1 MTTYYFGTI
10 NKIINRLTYEV
21 LIDIDGIVDKK
32 PAFPFSRGE
41 MDEPKVG
48 DKVVLHNID
57 PLYGSM
63 YLYTKLK
70 EDEFVGFRSNG
81 KAVEITPDYIEMS
94 VFKFKDSTPGENESQ
109 DAHDEFG
116 NWYTRVKLYKESGN
130 IVISVGKG
138 EEGSLT
144 INTYKDVTITTM
156 NDVEVNTHNDVT
168 VNTSNDITINTGDNV
183 TVNTKNKT
191 HINSGE
197 EVVISAPKM
206 QIKNAASV
214 PNVSGALNCIPSCPL
229 IGVVHYKDF
238 GLQLSPDNRPGI
250 DKVPDIVEPN

>member
-116 NWYTRVKLYKESGN
+116 NWYTRVKMTKDGDIIISAGKGKNGN
-130 IVISVGKG
+130 INISVYGD
-138 EEGSLT
+138 T
-144 INTYKDVTITTM
+144 NINTKGDTNISSDGNINIDSPKVTLKGLQSIP
-156 NDVEVNTHNDVT
+156 
-168 VNTSNDITINTGDNV
+168 G
-183 TVNTKNKT
+183 
-191 HINSGE
+191 
-197 EVVISAPKM
+197 
-206 QIKNAASV
+206 
-214 PNVSGALNCIPSCPL
+214 VSGALNCIKVCPL
-229 IGVVHYKDF
+229 TGVTHSIDF
-238 GLQLSPDNRPGI
+238 GISTSHSSVNLD
-250 DKVPDIVEPN
+250 